1 MRPKGLHAS
10 RRLVLP
16 CPPDKQLRVL
26 HRNGRKRL
34 GRASLRCGCRHPAFW
49 CGGQL
54 GSQLPPL
61 RLKQGLPIAPPPVG
75 TPVRWWE
82 TIRQTTLRR
91 EGQEAFPA
99 HEMSATLQSEGRE

>member
-61 RLKQGLPIAPPPVG
+61 RLKQGLPIAPLP
-75 TPVRWWE
+75 
-82 TIRQTTLRR
+82 
-91 EGQEAFPA
+91 
-99 HEMSATLQSEGRE
+99 QSEPQSDGGKPSGRPPSGERGKRPFPPMR

>member
-10 RRLVLP
+10 RRPVLP
-16 CPPDKQLRVL
+16 CPPDKQPKVL

-34 GRASLRCGCRHPAFW
+34 ARASLRCGCRHPTFW

-61 RLKQGLPIAPPPVG
+61 RLKQGLPIAPP
-75 TPVRWWE
+75 
-82 TIRQTTLRR
+82 
-91 EGQEAFPA
+91 
-99 HEMSATLQSEGRE
+99 QSEPQSDGGEPSGGPPSGERGKRPFPPMR

>member
-26 HRNGRKRL
+26 HRNRRKRL

-61 RLKQGLPIAPPPVG
+61 RLKQGLPIAPLPSRNPSQMVG
-75 TPVRWWE
+75 NHPADHP
-82 TIRQTTLRR
+82 
-91 EGQEAFPA
+91 QERGARGLSRP
-99 HEMSATLQSEGRE
+99 